1 MARDDW
7 HQRCARCE
15 AWTGPHEREGRR
27 CNRCGGD
34 PRSTRQRLG
43 TAVRTCTAVVAAL
56 LALPS
61 MAVVYVGLWAYETL
75 TGGE

>member
-1 MARDDW
+1 
-7 HQRCARCE
+7 
-15 AWTGPHEREGRR
+15 
-27 CNRCGGD
+27 
-34 PRSTRQRLG
+34 
-43 TAVRTCTAVVAAL
+43 VVAAL